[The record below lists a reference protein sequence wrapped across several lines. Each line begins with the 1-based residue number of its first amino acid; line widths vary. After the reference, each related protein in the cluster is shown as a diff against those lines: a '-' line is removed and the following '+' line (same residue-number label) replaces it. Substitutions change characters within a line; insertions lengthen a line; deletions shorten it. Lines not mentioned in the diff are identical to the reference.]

1 MGAFVGELTLLL
13 DFEMFK
19 AKRLT
24 VYTSSVRSKQFASSG
39 GRTLYI
45 E

>member
-1 MGAFVGELTLLL
+1 VHCKDTGAFVGEFTLLL

-24 VYTSSVRSKQFASSG
+24 V
-39 GRTLYI
+39 
-45 E
+45 